1 MTTTNEILIKY
12 KIGKEDK
19 VRIFGDYFVKNNK
32 SNCHIIINNKNY
44 ELDSFYKIKNEKKNV
59 RNKVKTNKKCY

>member
-19 VRIFGDYFVKNNK
+19 VRIFGDYFVENNKNNFEM
-32 SNCHIIINNKNY
+32 IINNINY
-44 ELDSFYKIKNEKKNV
+44 ELDSFYKIKNEKENDILKI
-59 RNKVKTNKKCY
+59 KLK

>member
-19 VRIFGDYFVKNNK
+19 VRIFGDYFVENNKNNFEM
-32 SNCHIIINNKNY
+32 IINNINY
-44 ELDSFYKIKNEKKNV
+44 
-59 RNKVKTNKKCY
+59 